1 MVGNTV
7 AIELSGG
14 FMLFKQKKISICIGY
29 LFGSVCLNAQAQIA
43 PPPDY
48 DQKLKSVT
56 VTATRSGTPLDEIPL
71 NTTILTK
78 EALEVSPDQTIDQIL
93 KNVPGVILNDT
104 PYYQKDPTGQSINV
118 RGLGNA
124 RTLVLIDG
132 LPANDAFYGT
142 VQWNLVPMSAIDSV
156 EFIRG
161 GVSSL
166 WGNYSMGGV
175 INIKTKTP
183 VNSQQEASASVG
195 SFGTYNVAASKDII
209 ASESLQLRFS
219 ADYFNTDGY
228 QNIST
233 ISPAASNSIKNG
245 QGDASSHNSN
255 IRLQGYFKASQDTSG
270 FFRAGYHTMSN
281 LSSGYAFATNLK
293 QDTDLAAGTT
303 TRIEDRAKVDANFF
317 YSNTNFNKQNGS
329 TTTTSSNNIAA
340 NTSYISANY
349 KDPYNTVGASAQFTK
364 ELTGVINQY
373 LVGVDARNIA
383 GSNLTNNLNNNGTI
397 SNINYGEG
405 QQTFLG
411 LMGQV
416 KARAASIP
424 IETTL
429 AARVDQWSSQTPTTY
444 NTGPNGANPTYQNV
458 PNQSK
463 TQLSPTLGFLYKASS
478 NWDLRTA
485 AYQAFRAPGL
495 NNTLRSFGS
504 SSGFSFA
511 NPNLTPET
519 MIGYEVGTDYRW
531 KGGFAQVTVFNNYIQ
546 NAVATYSLSAS
557 STTDVALARSLCGA
571 TGNPLSGTGNVGIC
585 NSKNIS
591 YYTNNQNLLSQGI
604 EFQFH
609 HDINSKWATDA
620 NYAFTSTQLTMSAT
634 SDPTGKQVGGV
645 PQNILGG
652 GVTYYPIPDASLTAT
667 VRYVGSS
674 WLNTSNTL
682 PVASYAV
689 VGLRANYQV
698 SKNTT
703 IYASAVN
710 LFNRQYN
717 TFGTGGSNTSY
728 VVGSPQAIN
737 VGARIIF

>member
-1 MVGNTV
+1 MS
-7 AIELSGG
+7 ACACMI
-14 FMLFKQKKISICIGY
+14 
-29 LFGSVCLNAQAQIA
+29 FGSFGIGAQAQIA

-56 VTATRSGTPLDEIPL
+56 VSATRSGTPLDEIPL

-78 EALEVSPDQTIDQIL
+78 EALEVSPDQTIDQVL

-166 WGNYSMGGV
+166 WGNYGMGGV

-183 VNSQQEASASVG
+183 VNSQQDASASIG
-195 SFGTYNVAASKDII
+195 AFGTYNLAASKDII
-209 ASESLQLRFS
+209 ASDALQLRVS
-219 ADYFNTDGY
+219 ADYFNTNGY

-233 ISPAASNSIKNG
+233 LAPAAANSIKNG
-245 QGDASSHNSN
+245 QGDAASHNSN
-255 IRLQGYFKASQDTSG
+255 VRLQGYFKPTQDSNG
-270 FFRAGYHTMSN
+270 FFRVGYHTMSD
-281 LSSGYAFATNLK
+281 LSSGYSFATNLM
-293 QDTDLAAGTT
+293 QETDVAVGAT
-303 TRIEDRAKVDANFF
+303 TRLADRAKVDVNFF
-317 YSNTNFNKQNGS
+317 YENTNFNKQNGS
-329 TTTTSSNNIAA
+329 TTTGKSNG
-340 NTSYISANY
+340 ISAGTPYINATY
-349 KDPYNTVGASAQFTK
+349 KDPYSTVGASAQYTK
-364 ELTGVINQY
+364 ELTGMIDQY
-373 LVGVDARNIA
+373 LVGVDARNVA
-383 GSNLTNNLNNNGTI
+383 GSNLTNNLNNNGTVAAV
-397 SNINYGEG
+397 NYGQG
-405 QQTFLG
+405 SQTFLG
-411 LMGQV
+411 LMGQL
-416 KARAASIP
+416 KSKTTSIP
-424 IETTL
+424 LETTL
-429 AARVDQWSSQTPTTY
+429 AARVDQWSSQTPTSY
-444 NTGPNGANPTYQNV
+444 NAGINGANPQYQNI

-463 TQLSPTLGFLYKASS
+463 TQLSPTLGFLYKATS

-485 AYQAFRAPGL
+485 AYQAFHAPGL
-495 NNTLRSFGS
+495 NNTLRSYGS
-504 SSGFSFA
+504 SSGYSFA
-511 NPNLTPET
+511 NPNLSPET
-519 MIGYEVGTDYRW
+519 MTGYELGTDYRW
-531 KGGFAQVTVFNNYIQ
+531 KGGFAQLTAFNNYIQ
-546 NAVATYSLSAS
+546 NAVATYSLSSKSAS
-557 STTDVALARSLCGA
+557 DVALAKSLCGA
-571 TGNPLSGTGNVGIC
+571 TGNPLTGSGNVGIC
-585 NSKNIS
+585 NSTNIS
-591 YYTNNQNLLSQGI
+591 YYTNNQNLLSQGL

-620 NYAFTSTQLTMSAT
+620 NYAFTSTKLTMSAT

-652 GVTYYPIPDASLTAT
+652 GLTYYPIPRASLTAT

-674 WLNTSNTL
+674 WLNTANTL

-689 VGLRANYQV
+689 VGLRANYEFD
-698 SKNTT
+698 KNTT

-710 LFNRQYN
+710 LLNRQYN

-728 VVGSPQAIN
+728 VVGSPQAISI
-737 VGARIIF
+737 GARIIF

>member
-1 MVGNTV
+1 
-7 AIELSGG
+7 
-14 FMLFKQKKISICIGY
+14 MLFKQKKISACIGM
-29 LFGSVCLNAQAQIA
+29 FCGSLCIGAQAQIA

-209 ASESLQLRFS
+209 ASDNLQLRLS

-233 ISPAASNSIKNG
+233 ISPAASNSIRNG
-245 QGDASSHNSN
+245 QGPASSHNSN
-255 IRLQGYFKASQDTSG
+255 FRLQGYFKATQDTSG
-270 FFRAGYHTMSN
+270 FFRAGYHTMSD

-293 QDTDLAAGTT
+293 QDTDIAAGTT
-303 TRIEDRAKVDANFF
+303 TRLEDRARLDANLF

-329 TTTTSSNNIAA
+329 TTTTRSNNIAA
-340 NTSYISANY
+340 NTPYISANY
-349 KDPYNTVGASAQFTK
+349 KDPYNTVGASAQYTK

-373 LVGVDARNIA
+373 LIGVDARNIA
-383 GSNLTNNLNNNGTI
+383 GSNLTNNLNNNGAV
-397 SNINYGEG
+397 SNINYSEG

-416 KARAASIP
+416 KAKAASIP
-424 IETTL
+424 LETTL
-429 AARVDQWSSQTPTTY
+429 AARIDQWSSQTPTAY
-444 NTGPNGANPTYQNV
+444 NTGPNGANPIYQNI

-463 TQLSPTLGFLYKASS
+463 TQLSPTLGFLYKATS

-495 NNTLRSFGS
+495 NNTLRSYGS

-531 KGGFAQVTVFNNYIQ
+531 KGGFAQVTAFNNYIQ
-546 NAVATYSLSAS
+546 NAVATYSLSARS
-557 STTDVALARSLCGA
+557 STDVALAKSLCGA
-571 TGNPLSGTGNVGIC
+571 TGNPLTGTGNRGIC
-585 NSKNIS
+585 NSTNIS
-591 YYTNNQNLLSQGI
+591 YYTNNQNLLSQGL

-620 NYAFTSTQLTMSAT
+620 NYAFTSTKLTMSAT
-634 SDPTGKQVGGV
+634 SDPTGNQVGGV

-652 GVTYYPIPDASLTAT
+652 GITYYPIPDASFTAT

-674 WLNTSNTL
+674 WLNTANTL

-689 VGLRANYQV
+689 VGLRANYQA

>member
-1 MVGNTV
+1 M
-7 AIELSGG
+7 S
-14 FMLFKQKKISICIGY
+14 FKQKKISACIGI
-29 LFGSVCLNAQAQIA
+29 LFGSLCIGAQAQIA

-56 VTATRSGTPLDEIPL
+56 VSATRSGTPLDEIPL

-183 VNSQQEASASVG
+183 VNSQQEASASIG

-209 ASESLQLRFS
+209 ASDNLQLRLS

-233 ISPAASNSIKNG
+233 ISPAASNSIRNG
-245 QGDASSHNSN
+245 QGPASSHNSN
-255 IRLQGYFKASQDTSG
+255 FRLQGYFKATQDTSG
-270 FFRAGYHTMSN
+270 FFRAGYHTMSD

-293 QDTDLAAGTT
+293 QDTDIAAGTT
-303 TRIEDRAKVDANFF
+303 TRLEDRARLDANLF

-329 TTTTSSNNIAA
+329 TTNTRSNNIAA
-340 NTSYISANY
+340 NTPYISANY
-349 KDPYNTVGASAQFTK
+349 KDPYNTVGASAQYTK

-373 LVGVDARNIA
+373 LIGVDARNIA
-383 GSNLTNNLNNNGTI
+383 GSNLTNNLNNNGTV
-397 SNINYGEG
+397 SNINYSEG

-416 KARAASIP
+416 KARASSIP
-424 IETTL
+424 LETTL
-429 AARVDQWSSQTPTTY
+429 AARVDQWSSQTPTAY
-444 NTGPNGANPTYQNV
+444 NTGPNGANPTYQNI

-463 TQLSPTLGFLYKASS
+463 TQLSPTLGFLYKATS

-531 KGGFAQVTVFNNYIQ
+531 KGGFAQVTAFNNYIQ
-546 NAVATYSLSAS
+546 NAVATYSLSARS
-557 STTDVALARSLCGA
+557 STDVALAKSLCGA
-571 TGNPLSGTGNVGIC
+571 TGNPLTGTGNRGIC
-585 NSKNIS
+585 NSTNIS
-591 YYTNNQNLLSQGI
+591 YYTNNQNLLSQGL

-620 NYAFTSTQLTMSAT
+620 NYAFTSTKLTMSAT

-652 GVTYYPIPDASLTAT
+652 GITYYPIPDASFTAT

-674 WLNTSNTL
+674 WLNTANTL

-689 VGLRANYQV
+689 VGLRANYQA

>member
-1 MVGNTV
+1 
-7 AIELSGG
+7 
-14 FMLFKQKKISICIGY
+14 MLFKQKKISACIGM
-29 LFGSVCLNAQAQIA
+29 FCGSLCIGAQAQIA

-56 VTATRSGTPLDEIPL
+56 VSATRSGTPLDEIPL

-209 ASESLQLRFS
+209 ASDNLQLRLS

-233 ISPAASNSIKNG
+233 ISPAASNSIRNG
-245 QGDASSHNSN
+245 QGPASSHNSN
-255 IRLQGYFKASQDTSG
+255 FRLQGYFKATQDTSG
-270 FFRAGYHTMSN
+270 FFRAGYHTMSD

-293 QDTDLAAGTT
+293 QDTDIAAGTT
-303 TRIEDRAKVDANFF
+303 TRLEDRARLDANLF

-329 TTTTSSNNIAA
+329 TTTTRSNNIAA
-340 NTSYISANY
+340 NTPYISANY
-349 KDPYNTVGASAQFTK
+349 KDPYNTVGASAQYTK

-383 GSNLTNNLNNNGTI
+383 GSNLTNNLNNNGAV
-397 SNINYGEG
+397 SNINYSEG

-416 KARAASIP
+416 KAKAASIP
-424 IETTL
+424 LETTL
-429 AARVDQWSSQTPTTY
+429 AARIDQWSSQTPTAY
-444 NTGPNGANPTYQNV
+444 NTGPNGANPIYQNI

-463 TQLSPTLGFLYKASS
+463 TQLSPTLGFLYKATS

-495 NNTLRSFGS
+495 NNTLRSYGS

-531 KGGFAQVTVFNNYIQ
+531 KGGFAQVTAFNNYIQ
-546 NAVATYSLSAS
+546 NAVATYSLSARS
-557 STTDVALARSLCGA
+557 STDVALAKSLCGA
-571 TGNPLSGTGNVGIC
+571 TGNPLTGTGNRGIC
-585 NSKNIS
+585 NSTNIS
-591 YYTNNQNLLSQGI
+591 YYTNNQNLLSQGL

-620 NYAFTSTQLTMSAT
+620 NYAFTSTKLTMSAT
-634 SDPTGKQVGGV
+634 SDPTGNQVGGV

-652 GVTYYPIPDASLTAT
+652 GITYYPIPDASFTAT

-674 WLNTSNTL
+674 WLNTANTL

-689 VGLRANYQV
+689 VGLRANYEFD
-698 SKNTT
+698 KNTT
-703 IYASAVN
+703 IYASAIN

-728 VVGSPQAIN
+728 VVGSPQAISI
-737 VGARIIF
+737 GARIIF